1 MVVYIG
7 IGERVCFI
15 DEYFINHRFAL
26 VSMIRQHV
34 KGHNY
39 ENNVDETC
47 IVRTVLVPFNRN
59 AQDYVTYIS
68 LTI

>member
-1 MVVYIG
+1 
-7 IGERVCFI
+7 
-15 DEYFINHRFAL
+15 
-26 VSMIRQHV
+26 MIRQHV

-47 IVRTVLVPFNRN
+47 IVRTVLVSFNRN